1 MLNQKSLPAPKLR
14 PQNMQTAAYAKGFLR
29 LTDANFF
36 FFSKKTN
43 LRQKSIKH
51 PELATQKGA
60 S

>member
-36 FFSKKTN
+36 FFQRKQTSDKKVSN
-43 LRQKSIKH
+43 ILN
-51 PELATQKGA
+51 
-60 S
+60 